1 MKRRV
6 AAFRE
11 ARYETSPPTI
21 SASDCGR
28 SCAAGRLAHRFGA
41 RLSVASG
48 ALDRLFCGG
57 HPNDIVA
64 RIIVQPLRK
73 GGYGF
78 NIKTN
83 PYSWLTLHYETKEA
97 AEEGLIDALRAT
109 EKRR

>member
-1 MKRRV
+1 MKLPHRRQ
-6 AAFRE
+6 FLHL
-11 ARYETSPPTI
+11 
-21 SASDCGR
+21 
-28 SCAAGRLAHRFGA
+28 AAGAAALPAVSRHRFGA
-41 RLSVASG
+41 RLSVPSG

-64 RIIVQPLRK
+64 RIIVEPLRK

-97 AEEGLIDALRAT
+97 VEEGLIDALRAT
-109 EKRR
+109 EKTTLK